1 MNCAETSGWLGS
13 YLDGE
18 APRDVRQG
26 VEAHLAICTTCA
38 DELDSLRRVVA
49 HLAPRETHAV
59 PHALWPAVTARLDSA
74 RDARPFGVLSQ
85 PQRGPVLFSLRRM
98 ASVAAVLLAAI
109 GLGLF
114 TLPWSGGAN
123 RAEAASINFAALLDA
138 VRVDAPA
145 AFDRFMRLYNAQ
157 EVTPAEAKR
166 FGKNLNFAIPE
177 TLPGGFQRA
186 AIYTLHFGPKP
197 GVAARYARDGEM
209 LCVLFHPPVLK
220 EQFGTHEDRDCIV
233 GKHRG
238 HAVAVGDWSLVHM
251 TDATTCHCVLSRLD
265 EDRELPAVMA
275 AVAPG
280 ANGHTGQSG
289 APPGRP

>member
-1 MNCAETSGWLGS
+1 MNCAETSDSLGS

-18 APRDVRQG
+18 VPTDVRHSIQ
-26 VEAHLAICTTCA
+26 AHLARCPTCA
-38 DELDSLRRVVA
+38 AELDALRHVASLF
-49 HLAPRETHAV
+49 APRETTSV
-59 PHALWPAVTARLDSA
+59 PHALWPAVAARLESS
-74 RDARPFGVLSQ
+74 RDAAQSSFPAPRRRAPLILS
-85 PQRGPVLFSLRRM
+85 FRR
-98 ASVAAVLLAAI
+98 AAPIAAVLLAAI

-114 TLPWSGGAN
+114 TLPWGGGAN

-138 VRVDAPA
+138 VKVDATA
-145 AFDRFMRLYNAQ
+145 AFDRFMKLYDAR
-157 EVTPAEAKR
+157 EVTPAEARR
-166 FGKNLNFAIPE
+166 FGKSLNFAIPD
-177 TLPGGFQRA
+177 TLPGGFRRV

-238 HAVAVGDWSLVHM
+238 HAVAVGDWSLVHL

-280 ANGHTGQSG
+280 SNGTGHNGDSHDH
-289 APPGRP
+289 RP